1 MGIMLS
7 KRGSRLSMLASIA
20 VFVSLLTLLHQ
31 LLYSKRSSAGS
42 LQDVADII
50 EDCNTATQNRIE
62 PAIPNLIHQIWK
74 DTNLSSYSLQASRD
88 SWNDMF
94 GSENYTVKLWTE
106 ADVLNLIQTSYP
118 WFLST
123 YQSYHYDIQRADI
136 ARLMVVHKE
145 GGMYADLDAYPKDS
159 SVETISCLQR
169 LGYQAIFAPSSS
181 NGGVSNHFFLA
192 EKNSEL
198 LLWALHEAK
207 RRAASSTKN
216 FMLPYVEVFWSTGPM
231 MITAVIN
238 DYAWQYNQSKMS
250 KTVGVLSDYF
260 VHYAIHHAAGRYW
273 HKSDGR
279 ILNYIADHAT
289 SVVIRAS
296 FAIGFAVM
304 IVVIARNRAQIGSRV
319 YNILSSVR
327 R

>member
-7 KRGSRLSMLASIA
+7 KRGSRLSMLASVA
-20 VFVSLLTLLHQ
+20 VFVFLVTLLHQ
-31 LLYSKRSSAGS
+31 LLYSKRSSGES

-50 EDCNTATQNRIE
+50 EACKITEHGSIE

-88 SWNDMF
+88 SWDNMF
-94 GSENYTVKLWTE
+94 GKENYTVKLWTE
-106 ADVLNLIQTSYP
+106 ADVLDLIQASYP

-123 YQSYHYDIQRADI
+123 YKGYHYDIQRADI
-136 ARLMVVHKE
+136 ARLMVVHNE
-145 GGMYADLDAYPKDS
+145 GGMYADLDAYPRDS
-159 SVETISCLQR
+159 SIETISCLQR
-169 LGYQAIFAPSSS
+169 LGYQAIFAPNSG
-181 NGGVSNHFFLA
+181 NRGISNHFFMA

-207 RRAASSTKN
+207 RRAASSSRN
-216 FMLPYVEVFWSTGPM
+216 FMLPYVEVFWTTGPM
-231 MITAVIN
+231 MITSVIN

-250 KTVGVLSDYF
+250 KTVAVVSDSY
-260 VHYAIHHAAGRYW
+260 VGYAIYHAAGRYW

-289 SVVIRAS
+289 SIAVRAS
-296 FAIGFAVM
+296 FAIGFAAM
-304 IVVIARNRAQIGSRV
+304 IFFIARNRAQIGARV
-319 YNILSSVR
+319 YKILSAFR
-327 R
+327 A